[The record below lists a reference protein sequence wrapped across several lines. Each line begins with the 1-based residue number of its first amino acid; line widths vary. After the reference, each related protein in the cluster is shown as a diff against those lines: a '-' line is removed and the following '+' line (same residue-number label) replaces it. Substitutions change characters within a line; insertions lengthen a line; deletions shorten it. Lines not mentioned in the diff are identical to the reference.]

1 MIDKIKRIK
10 ISRMK
15 PEELYLME
23 LFHSM
28 TIKVQT
34 VYPKSLF
41 FHKGDIF
48 LFELNM
54 EDRTIT
60 FNIIIWSDLQNDYGY
75 GKSYFYVNEL
85 IRQSLYNQSPF
96 FNGQKIQ
103 LKRFANSRWNIIK

>member
-1 MIDKIKRIK
+1 MIDKLRRIK

-23 LFHSM
+23 LFQKM

-41 FHKGDIF
+41 FHNGDVF
-48 LFELNM
+48 LFEMNL
-54 EDRTIT
+54 EDKTIT
-60 FNIIIWSDLQNDYGY
+60 FNIEIWSVLQNDYGF
-75 GKSYFYVNEL
+75 GNPYFLVHE
-85 IRQSLYNQSPF
+85 IIKQGLYNQSPF